1 MRAGWWLFECL
12 QERVLCRLV
21 HPVGALD
28 ERNASTPFNG
38 EEGEAGGECADR
50 VDPNLIR
57 SPCWRDHD
65 EVGMAPRSD
74 QATRSAGATWP
85 AVDWLDTHERG
96 NGVTGECACA
106 RTTRPN
112 NQQGVRWCV
121 GEQRGEMRRGGIM
134 ATSCEACRATR
145 RVSGVRRR

>member
-1 MRAGWWLFECL
+1 
-12 QERVLCRLV
+12 
-21 HPVGALD
+21 
-28 ERNASTPFNG
+28 
-38 EEGEAGGECADR
+38 
-50 VDPNLIR
+50 
-57 SPCWRDHD
+57 
-65 EVGMAPRSD
+65 MAPRGD
-74 QATRSAGATWP
+74 QATGSACATGP
-85 AVDWLDTHERG
+85 AVDRLATHERC